1 LRVENDVLYIEEK
14 VGDEVIEKFIQVV
27 SKKKISKI
35 EVKTNDLGASI
46 VQALLIQKRDKEIVI
61 EDPILQKIFENVSYK
76 TV

>member
-1 LRVENDVLYIEEK
+1 MRIEDDVLYIEEK
-14 VGDEVIEKFIQVV
+14 VGDEVAEKFIKVI

-61 EDPILQKIFENVSYK
+61 EDATLQKIFENVSYK
-76 TV
+76 TI